1 MAAMI
6 QIDGV
11 DMPDPDTFKIKEADL
26 DSENSKRN
34 ELGHLQRDRIR
45 QGIRTVTLA
54 WPALTG
60 SDATTV
66 VSAVSP
72 ASFVVS
78 FPDTDGRKSVTMYAG
93 DRTKEYVNTPGIGP
107 HWNVSF
113 DNVEF

>member
-11 DMPDPDTFKIKEADL
+11 DMPDPSTFKIKEADL
-26 DSENSKRN
+26 DSQDSKRN
-34 ELGHLQRDRIR
+34 EVGHLQRDRIR
-45 QGIRTVTLA
+45 QGIRTVSFS
-54 WPALTG
+54 WQALTG
-60 SDATTV
+60 PDATTV

-72 ASFVVS
+72 PSFVVS

-93 DRTKEYVNTPGIGP
+93 DRTKEYVNTPDIGP

-113 DNVEF
+113 DNVEY